1 MAELEFFLGNWR
13 ICRQDVRASH
23 PVKKDQ
29 RFEIIRVSDT
39 EVCFRF
45 ESGFGDGCWNQHI
58 QNGKL
63 ENGYIRAPI
72 VDDGKCKPAPK
83 TDTLLIEE
91 DTASCVDGRRNIIC
105 RAFSERTLATPMF
118 GLAEEAGEF
127 GADDG

>member
-1 MAELEFFLGNWR
+1 MADLEFFLGNWR
-13 ICRQDVRASH
+13 VCRQDVRASH

-29 RFEIIRVSDT
+29 RFEIIKVSDT
-39 EVCFRF
+39 EVYFRF
-45 ESGFGDGCWNQHI
+45 ENRFGDGCWNQHI

-63 ENGYIRAPI
+63 ENGHIRAPV

-91 DTASCVDGRRNIIC
+91 DTASVEGRRNIVC
-105 RAFSERTLATPMF
+105 RVFSEKALDVPMF

-127 GADDG
+127 GADDGG